1 MVTFLFGTLG
11 MMAGIGLTELLNA
24 LIGTPQGPVSQES
37 MVFFT
42 NPTVD
47 PAVVLSAVSVL
58 ITAGLLAGF
67 MPARRAVQVKPIE
80 ALRYE

>member
-1 MVTFLFGTLG
+1 
-11 MMAGIGLTELLNA
+11 
-24 LIGTPQGPVSQES
+24 